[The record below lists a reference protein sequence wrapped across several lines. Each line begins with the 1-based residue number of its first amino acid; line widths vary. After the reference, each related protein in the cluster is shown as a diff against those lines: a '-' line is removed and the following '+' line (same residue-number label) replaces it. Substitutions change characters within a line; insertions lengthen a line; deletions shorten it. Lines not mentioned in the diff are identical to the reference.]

1 MMVMRGWAV
10 STGRYVKVKLSR
22 YRHACGK
29 GERKYNS
36 YTFLTSALGGGEWS
50 ASRPGRALLL
60 AKGSTVPIG
69 YEAGWASEL
78 VWTQRLVEN
87 TFASPGIELRSFSQ

>member
-36 YTFLTSALGGGEWS
+36 YTFLTSALGGG
-50 ASRPGRALLL
+50 
-60 AKGSTVPIG
+60 
-69 YEAGWASEL
+69 
-78 VWTQRLVEN
+78 
-87 TFASPGIELRSFSQ
+87 